1 MGPYFLC
8 AIKAMGQYT
17 AGPTLWNP
25 QPMSTPQPPFPPQAP
40 PPPPHNQGTPDALLK
55 AKAAAEDALK
65 VFMQLIYNP
74 VGAIP
79 SAFASLNSTQAVGVG
94 VVFTI
99 AFALCV
105 VLAGSTIVGSFLPGA
120 GTGGFRGFLLILL
133 SSFGFAAGVAGGN
146 FAARSVL
153 KGTGNFGFDA
163 FSAGAALLPLG
174 LGFLA
179 TAILGVVGISGPIGS
194 VPLIVGVS
202 LLVLVLFTG
211 LTRVAGI
218 KEGPASYVVGFI
230 MVLGSLGAYVCTRM
244 GISVLF

>member
-1 MGPYFLC
+1 
-8 AIKAMGQYT
+8 MGQYT
-17 AGPTLWNP
+17 AGPNLWNGK
-25 QPMSTPQPPFPPQAP
+25 PMSTPQPPFPPQAP
-40 PPPPHNQGTPDALLK
+40 PPPPQHQGTPDALLK

-79 SAFASLNSTQAVGVG
+79 SAFASLNSTQAIGVG

-120 GTGGFRGFLLILL
+120 GAGGFRGFLLILL

-194 VPLIVGVS
+194 VPLIVGMS

-230 MVLGSLGAYVCTRM
+230 MVLGSLGAYIFARM